1 MRLSPPECLSTS
13 ILTSQD
19 VEDVAKIGHST
30 LLTSPI
36 ARLRHVG
43 IPTEAGLQWLLS
55 TYTAKLPRDLDQPR
69 ISTLFEEDQNADELP
84 TEIASEHIAIR
95 DLDLS
100 QPETSHLFDTGT
112 IVSYASYIYH
122 PNGPP
127 SPAPAFLPPTRSTN
141 PAPPGYHKTFSDY
154 WTARVESTL
163 HTTFAPLPCFE
174 LHSIATLTPS
184 HLRKGTAKQLVEW
197 IFPYADQWGLPVVLA
212 ASAMGVKL
220 YEKCGFVEVGVLEV
234 DLGEWGWEGAEQER
248 GHVHEIMV
256 RWPEGEAELVG
267 GWKEWRAERG
277 L

>member
-1 MRLSPPECLSTS
+1 MRLSSPECLSTS
-13 ILTSQD
+13 TLTSQD
-19 VEDVAKIGHST
+19 VEDVAKISHST

-36 ARLRHVG
+36 ARLRHEG

-55 TYTAKLPRDLDQPR
+55 TSTAKLPGDLDKPR
-69 ISTLFEEDQNADELP
+69 ISFFFEKDPYAGPLP
-84 TEIASEHIAIR
+84 TETASEHIAIR
-95 DLDLS
+95 DLDLF
-100 QPETSHLFDTGT
+100 QPETSHLCDTGT

-127 SPAPAFLPPTRSTN
+127 APATGPSPPSGSSN
-141 PAPPGYHKTFSDY
+141 APPLGYHKTFSDY

-163 HTTFAPLPCFE
+163 HTTFAHLPCFE

-197 IFPYADQWGLPVVLA
+197 TFPYADRWGLPVVLA

-220 YEKCGFVEVGVLEV
+220 YEKCGFVEVGTLEV
-234 DLGEWGWEGAEQER
+234 DLGVWGWKGAEQER
-248 GHVHEIMV
+248 GHVHRIMV

-267 GWKEWRAERG
+267 GWKEWRRERG

>member
-1 MRLSPPECLSTS
+1 MRLQPPECLSTS
-13 ILTSQD
+13 TLSSQD
-19 VEDVAKIGHST
+19 VGDVAKISHST

-36 ARLRHVG
+36 ARLRHEG

-55 TYTAKLPRDLDQPR
+55 IHTAKLPRDLDKPR
-69 ISTLFEEDQNADELP
+69 ISKLFKEDRNADALP
-84 TEIASEHIAIR
+84 TETASEHIAIR
-95 DLDLS
+95 DPDLS
-100 QPETSHLFDTGT
+100 KPGTSHPCDTGT

-127 SPAPAFLPPTRSTN
+127 APAPGHSPPSGSSN
-141 PAPPGYHKTFSDY
+141 APPPGYHKTFSDY

-197 IFPYADQWGLPVVLA
+197 IFPYADRRGLPVVLA

-220 YEKCGFVEVGVLEV
+220 YEKCGFVEVGTLEV
-234 DLGEWGWEGAEQER
+234 DLGVWGWKGAEQER
-248 GHVHEIMV
+248 GHVHRIMV

-267 GWKEWRAERG
+267 GWREWRAERG